1 MNDALQKA
9 QAYLDMLSGE
19 SMELAWGRRTDQ
31 DRYRIMLAAL
41 LFGDEFERRTRD
53 GLPADEPGER
63 RLLMDIMSA
72 VVERFAD
79 LEKLD
84 REEAAAFLGDLTNRD
99 HILELDEVIETFEQ
113 EGGQRSL
120 DEVLREVVERRK
132 ERRAWAR
139 HWSSG

>member
-1 MNDALQKA
+1 
-9 QAYLDMLSGE
+9 
-19 SMELAWGRRTDQ
+19 
-31 DRYRIMLAAL
+31 MLAAL